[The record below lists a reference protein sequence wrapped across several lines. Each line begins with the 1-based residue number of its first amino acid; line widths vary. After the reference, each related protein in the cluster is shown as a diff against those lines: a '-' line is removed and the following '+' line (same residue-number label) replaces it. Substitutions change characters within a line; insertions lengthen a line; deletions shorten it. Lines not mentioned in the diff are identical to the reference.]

1 MLNSPIAALPSVTP
15 AAPAAAA
22 NAGSTGAAT
31 GEPGAFARQLERAHA
46 GDSTAG
52 GAQPQAQ
59 SQAQSQSQAATD
71 ATTARTRM
79 DNERLQRQAR
89 QDKAEKAG
97 ARPPEAR
104 AQAGADAS
112 SDKASAASEAAE
124 ANGTSE
130 AGEADDGATSTPA
143 TDAAVLLASLL
154 NRAVPAGTAA
164 RGGADAARNAAAADG
179 RRAPADVGALP
190 AGAAGAAE
198 AAEAAE
204 AADGRGTGGNAAALR
219 AGPALQPAG
228 AETPAFTLP
237 AGSALPGLQAAA
249 GAAHT
254 AAQDAAATPAPYA
267 AQIQA
272 PVGSPDFAPGLS
284 AQVSVMLRDGLQEAR
299 LQLNPAEMGPIT
311 VQIQIDGSTAQV
323 TMTAE
328 QAPTRNALEQAM
340 PSLAGALREE
350 GLTLTGGG
358 VFEQPRQAQGDAA
371 PAPQAGTRGSGRGA
385 GDGDA
390 VPAAPVQAGA
400 PRGIVD
406 VFA

>member
-1 MLNSPIAALPSVTP
+1 MLNSSIAALPSLTP
-15 AAPAAAA
+15 APPAATANPGSAGTAA
-22 NAGSTGAAT
+22 

-46 GDSTAG
+46 GEGTTGDA
-52 GAQPQAQ
+52 P
-59 SQAQSQSQAATD
+59 SQAAAPSQVQPQSQAAAD
-71 ATTARTRM
+71 AATTRMRT

-97 ARPPEAR
+97 ARPPDAR
-104 AQAGADAS
+104 AQTAAESGS
-112 SDKASAASEAAE
+112 EKSTAASEAAE
-124 ANGTSE
+124 AGD
-130 AGEADDGATSTPA
+130 AGVADDTSASTPA

-154 NRAVPAGTAA
+154 NRAVPGGAAA

-179 RRAPADVGALP
+179 RRAAADVGAVP

-198 AAEAAE
+198 AL
-204 AADGRGTGGNAAALR
+204 DGAGSGLGGNAAALR
-219 AGPALQPAG
+219 AGRDGTGPAQPPAG

-237 AGSALPGLQAAA
+237 AGTALPGMQAA
-249 GAAHT
+249 GATHT
-254 AAQDAAATPAPYA
+254 ATQEVAATPAPYA

-371 PAPQAGTRGSGRGA
+371 PAPQAGTRGSGRP
-385 GDGDA
+385 DGDA
-390 VPAAPVQAGA
+390 APAAPVPAGA

>member
-1 MLNSPIAALPSVTP
+1 
-15 AAPAAAA
+15 
-22 NAGSTGAAT
+22 
-31 GEPGAFARQLERAHA
+31 
-46 GDSTAG
+46 
-52 GAQPQAQ
+52 
-59 SQAQSQSQAATD
+59 
-71 ATTARTRM
+71 M

-104 AQAGADAS
+104 PQESAEAGDSASAVSEKADAGKTGDADESAS
-112 SDKASAASEAAE
+112 SP
-124 ANGTSE
+124 
-130 AGEADDGATSTPA
+130 PA

-154 NRAVPAGTAA
+154 NRAVPAATAA
-164 RGGADAARNAAAADG
+164 RGSADATRNAATTDG
-179 RRAPADVGALP
+179 RRAAVDVGAVT
-190 AGAAGAAE
+190 AGAAGT
-198 AAEAAE
+198 
-204 AADGRGTGGNAAALR
+204 ADADDASGTGVGTGINAAALR
-219 AGPALQPAG
+219 AGRDGTGPALQPAG
-228 AETPAFTLP
+228 AETPVFTLP

-249 GAAHT
+249 GAVHT
-254 AAQDAAATPAPYA
+254 ATQDVAATPAPYA

-311 VQIQIDGSTAQV
+311 VQIQIDGNTAQV

-358 VFEQPRQAQGDAA
+358 VFEQPRQAQGDGT
-371 PAPQAGTRGSGRGA
+371 PAPQAGTRGGGQGA
-385 GDGDA
+385 GDGDTL
-390 VPAAPVQAGA
+390 PAAPARSAA

>member
-1 MLNSPIAALPSVTP
+1 MLNSPLAALPAVSPVAPATP
-15 AAPAAAA
+15 PAAASPGNPG
-22 NAGSTGAAT
+22 NAGAASD
-31 GEPGAFARQLERAHA
+31 PGAFARQLERAHA
-46 GDSTAG
+46 GEGRADGRPEGRTE
-52 GAQPQAQ
+52 GAAQA
-59 SQAQSQSQAATD
+59 QAATD
-71 ATTARTRM
+71 TAAARTRM

-97 ARPPEAR
+97 TRTPEAR
-104 AQAGADAS
+104 AQAGAQAS
-112 SDKASAASEAAE
+112 GDKASAA
-124 ANGTSE
+124 
-130 AGEADDGATSTPA
+130 ADATEVGSADGDDATSTPA

-164 RGGADAARNAAAADG
+164 RGSADAARNAADS
-179 RRAPADVGALP
+179 RRTPAEVGGVA

-198 AAEAAE
+198 ATE
-204 AADGRGTGGNAAALR
+204 AADGNGNGSANATALR
-219 AGPALQPAG
+219 ASRDGTGPALQPAG
-228 AETPAFTLP
+228 TEPPAFTLP
-237 AGSALPGLQAAA
+237 AGSALPGQQAAA
-249 GAAHT
+249 AAHAPT
-254 AAQDAAATPAPYA
+254 QDMAATPAPYA

-272 PVGSPDFAPGLS
+272 PVDSPDFAPGLS

-371 PAPQAGTRGSGRGA
+371 PAPQAGTRGSGNSGQDS
-385 GDGDA
+385 DG
-390 VPAAPVQAGA
+390 VPAAPVRATA